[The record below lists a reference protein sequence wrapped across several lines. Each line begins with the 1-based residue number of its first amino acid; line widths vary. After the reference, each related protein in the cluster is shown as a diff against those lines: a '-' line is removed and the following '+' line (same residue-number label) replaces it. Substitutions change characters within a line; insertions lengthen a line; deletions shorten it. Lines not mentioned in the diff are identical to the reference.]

1 INLFFSS
8 VKLTTTASL
17 ISSLLISSQAFAADT
32 PGLKELDNT
41 NLVIG
46 NLKNNK
52 LNSQRPLY
60 ISTIANYED
69 NLIIGAKNELQ
80 GIENKGTI
88 ITGIENIVTGIHQAD
103 DNIGHNHVY
112 GHKNIVNGAGLSVF
126 GKENTVNGSRSF
138 VFGRGN
144 KIDGE
149 DSANNTVLG
158 LLNKVNGVA
167 NVVLGESS
175 EAQATE
181 QGGKV
186 LRAVA
191 IGNSAKARGTR
202 AVAIGNEAKAT
213 KEDSIAV
220 GGSAKA
226 ESEYAIAAGFD
237 SKASG
242 KNSIAVGNSAQATA
256 EKSMAFGFYAKSEYE
271 NSVAIGASSRTTR
284 KNEVSFGRDQINE
297 NNPSIKRILSNVAEG
312 TNDYD
317 VTNKKQVD
325 AGDAKTLETAKQFT
339 TEQIALEA
347 TKREEG
353 DTKTLANA
361 KLFTAGKIVSEALK
375 REAGDAKTLED
386 ANQYTDGKIASE
398 VTLRED
404 GDRRSLVDAKQY
416 TDDKFSPLNT
426 KVAGIETKITATNTK
441 VAGIETK
448 ITATDGKITQ
458 VEGKVTQIGDKVT
471 DVETK
476 VAGVDSKIVQAKN
489 EVVSQ
494 ITEEAVKREAGDTQT
509 LQTANQYTDLKLGTL
524 QTQVHNFQ
532 SDFNELN
539 GKIGKLDSK
548 LERGLAAANA
558 LSGLVLP
565 QVVGK
570 ASFSAAVG
578 GYGSRNAVAIG
589 VGYTPKANITLKSGI
604 AVNAGKNN
612 KISYQMGAGWVW

>member
-1 INLFFSS
+1 M
-8 VKLTTTASL
+8 
-17 ISSLLISSQAFAADT
+17 LISSQAFAADT
-32 PGLKELDNT
+32 PGLKEFDNT

-52 LNSQRPLY
+52 LNSQRPLF
-60 ISTIANYED
+60 IFGTIANYED
-69 NLIIGAKNELQ
+69 NLIIGAKNELK

-112 GHKNIVNGAGLSVF
+112 GHKNVVNGAGLSIF

-158 LLNKVNGVA
+158 LLNRVNGVA

-256 EKSMAFGFYAKSEYE
+256 EKSMAFGFYAKSEYT

-284 KNEVSFGRDQINE
+284 ENEVSFGRDKINE

-426 KVAGIETKITATNTK
+426 KVAGIETKITAT
-441 VAGIETK
+441 
-448 ITATDGKITQ
+448 DGKITQ

-494 ITEEAVKREAGDTQT
+494 ITAEVANREAGDTQT

-539 GKIGKLDSK
+539 GKLGKLDSK

-604 AVNAGKNN
+604 AVNAGKNS

>member
-1 INLFFSS
+1 M
-8 VKLTTTASL
+8 
-17 ISSLLISSQAFAADT
+17 LISSQAFAAAPIQSTDDAS
-32 PGLKELDNT
+32 GIFGINAISSNYIIGDLDDHKDRSGNR
-41 NLVIG
+41 IG
-46 NLKNNK
+46 NLINDQSADELSLQNK
-52 LNSQRPLY
+52 GRLNL
-60 ISTIANYED
+60 
-69 NLIIGAKNELQ
+69 LIGAY
-80 GIENKGTI
+80 
-88 ITGIENIVTGIHQAD
+88 
-103 DNIGHNHVY
+103 NHLY
-112 GHKNIVNGAGLSVF
+112 GK
-126 GKENTVNGSRSF
+126 
-138 VFGRGN
+138 
-144 KIDGE
+144 
-149 DSANNTVLG
+149 
-158 LLNKVNGVA
+158 A
-167 NVVLGESS
+167 NVVTGYH
-175 EAQATE
+175 
-181 QGGKV
+181 
-186 LRAVA
+186 
-191 IGNSAKARGTR
+191 
-202 AVAIGNEAKAT
+202 NEAKTRELTVEYERWNGGEPLKEIT
-213 KEDSIAV
+213 KGYHYVYGYSNKTDGV
-220 GGSAKA
+220 GSYIFGRFNDVKGVHNTVSGFANTVELNDNSDYTSTMNNVVSGTHHKVKGKYNIVIGKQNEAKTADDKGVEKTIVLGYKAKA
-226 ESEYAIAAGFD
+226 QH
-237 SKASG
+237 
-242 KNSIAVGNSAQATA
+242 NN
-256 EKSMAFGFYAKSEYE
+256 SMAL
-271 NSVAIGASSRTTR
+271 GAESITTR
-284 KNEVSFGRDQINE
+284 ENEVSFGRDKIDE
-297 NNPSIKRILSNVAEG
+297 NNPSIKRILSNVADG

-375 REAGDAKTLED
+375 REAGDAKTL
-386 ANQYTDGKIASE
+386 
-398 VTLRED
+398 
-404 GDRRSLVDAKQY
+404 VDAKKY
-416 TDDKFSPLNT
+416 TNEKFNPL
-426 KVAGIETKITATNTK
+426 NTK

-494 ITEEAVKREAGDTQT
+494 ITAEAVKREAGDAKTLDDAKQYTDNKFNPLNTKVAGIETKITATDGKITQVEGKVADVETKVAGVDSKIVQAKNEVVSQITEEAVKREVGDAKT
-509 LQTANQYTDLKLGTL
+509 LSDANQYTDLKLGTL

-539 GKIGKLDSK
+539 GKLGKLDSK

-589 VGYTPKANITLKSGI
+589 VGYTPKANITLKSAI

>member
-1 INLFFSS
+1 M
-8 VKLTTTASL
+8 
-17 ISSLLISSQAFAADT
+17 LISSQAFAANPIKSTNNGTFGIIANSSNYIIGD
-32 PGLKELDNT
+32 LDDSKDRSGNRTGNLINDLSADDLSTKIKKST
-41 NLVIG
+41 NL
-46 NLKNNK
+46 L
-52 LNSQRPLY
+52 
-60 ISTIANYED
+60 
-69 NLIIGAKNELQ
+69 IGA
-80 GIENKGTI
+80 G
-88 ITGIENIVTGIHQAD
+88 
-103 DNIGHNHVY
+103 NHLY
-112 GHKNIVNGAGLSVF
+112 GQ
-126 GKENTVNGSRSF
+126 
-138 VFGRGN
+138 
-144 KIDGE
+144 
-149 DSANNTVLG
+149 
-158 LLNKVNGVA
+158 A
-167 NVVLGESS
+167 NVVTGYYNKANTRELIVEEERWNNGEPRKTPSEGYHYVYGYSNKTDGVGSYILGRYNTVKGVHNTVSGFANTVELNDNSDYTS
-175 EAQATE
+175 TMNNVVS
-181 QGGKV
+181 GTHHKVKGKYNIV
-186 LRAVA
+186 
-191 IGNSAKARGTR
+191 IGKQ
-202 AVAIGNEAKAT
+202 NEAKTADDKGVEKT
-213 KEDSIAV
+213 IVLGYK
-220 GGSAKA
+220 AKA
-226 ESEYAIAAGFD
+226 QHD
-237 SKASG
+237 
-242 KNSIAVGNSAQATA
+242 N
-256 EKSMAFGFYAKSEYE
+256 SMAL
-271 NSVAIGASSRTTR
+271 GAESISTR
-284 KNEVSFGRDQINE
+284 DNEVSFGRDKINE

-426 KVAGIETKITATNTK
+426 KVAGIETKITAT
-441 VAGIETK
+441 
-448 ITATDGKITQ
+448 DGKITQ
-458 VEGKVTQIGDKVT
+458 IEGKVTQIGDKVT

-494 ITEEAVKREAGDTQT
+494 ITAEVANREAGDTQT

-539 GKIGKLDSK
+539 GKLGKLDSK

-604 AVNAGKNN
+604 AVNAGKNS